1 MVCREG
7 GREEGA
13 SGRAVGGGGLFLPSP
28 PYPPIWASGPVD
40 IRWSPHVACRSAT
53 RSVLPGGRCKRK
65 EGVEGAR
72 SAREHARAGAISR
85 HRPLPPPAL
94 THRGAH
100 FGAAKRA
107 SALGV
112 GARRGVRDGGEYASA
127 HERAKGVRPGGRGRA
142 GRRRVR
148 ARGRDGGRGRR
159 RARADTGREAG
170 EQGGWLWRGAGCAQD
185 ARPRAGGSRRAAAAP
200 RGELPRIPPTAHL
213 SLAVRGRRDRPG
225 GAGAGDGTAH
235 GGGGGPGGRAAR
247 GEEWSATGRQPR
259 EWRARDESRVRA
271 ASLARAGAGPA
282 CELGPSTG
290 LGRGAAVG
298 EGGCNEG
305 GGGQTKGLA
314 RGGGLPFWAAAA
326 PQRARRA
333 ASKGGAGSRAG
344 RKGEGREGSAR
355 SAVAVA
361 LRPGRRRRRR
371 GRRGSCAGRQA
382 RHLARRHARAHRAG
396 DGKGGRRAR
405 AAAGGLAWR
414 RWRWRKD
421 AGTVGRGDGRRR
433 RRRRR
438 RRWRARSVRR
448 RGGRAVCAAR
458 RVRGRRRHRGAVRRR
473 RRPTGGGG
481 RRAREWV
488 LARAANAR
496 PHGAPQKPRAVRAAT
511 PAARAATRG
520 RARERDGR

>member
-1 MVCREG
+1 VVCREG

-72 SAREHARAGAISR
+72 SARDHARAGAISR

-185 ARPRAGGSRRAAAAP
+185 ARPRAGGSRRAAAAH
-200 RGELPRIPPTAHL
+200 RGELPHILPTAHL

-235 GGGGGPGGRAAR
+235 GGGRGGGRAAR

-259 EWRARDESRVRA
+259 EWRARGREPRA
-271 ASLARAGAGPA
+271 CRQPCTCGRRTSLRARPLDSAGP
-282 CELGPSTG
+282 G
-290 LGRGAAVG
+290 
-298 EGGCNEG
+298 
-305 GGGQTKGLA
+305 
-314 RGGGLPFWAAAA
+314 
-326 PQRARRA
+326 
-333 ASKGGAGSRAG
+333 
-344 RKGEGREGSAR
+344 
-355 SAVAVA
+355 
-361 LRPGRRRRRR
+361 
-371 GRRGSCAGRQA
+371 
-382 RHLARRHARAHRAG
+382 
-396 DGKGGRRAR
+396 
-405 AAAGGLAWR
+405 
-414 RWRWRKD
+414 
-421 AGTVGRGDGRRR
+421 
-433 RRRRR
+433 
-438 RRWRARSVRR
+438 R
-448 RGGRAVCAAR
+448 RGGRGGVQRGGGGEANQGARTGGRAAVL
-458 RVRGRRRHRGAVRRR
+458 GRRR
-473 RRPTGGGG
+473 PP
-481 RRAREWV
+481 AR
-488 LARAANAR
+488 
-496 PHGAPQKPRAVRAAT
+496 
-511 PAARAATRG
+511 
-520 RARERDGR
+520 